1 MIFFA
6 CTNYNGTNPETYN
19 GIQVTTLGDPN
30 IVVATFNSYDPLY
43 DYQNF
48 ISWTES
54 IGDENV
60 GFCDSL
66 KHFAKDYKTVSN
78 HDAALMLSMVYG
90 DHQDCENG

>member
-6 CTNYNGTNPETYN
+6 CTKHDESDPKNYNGIE
-19 GIQVTTLGDPN
+19 VTTLGDPN

-54 IGDENV
+54 IGDDNV

-66 KHFAKDYKTVSN
+66 KAFAKSYKNVSE
-78 HDAALMLSMVYG
+78 HDSALMLSMVYG
-90 DHQDCENG
+90 DHQDCEDQ